1 VFAYASAALAA
12 LVSGFVPSAFFPVG
26 AAALSGVTP
35 PAATSEAVASGGSV
49 TGWTFGAFTD
59 PDGRIASYT
68 ATLVTVTGSGSL
80 SGSGLGPY
88 SITGTTDGDAYT
100 VELDALDGDGGVL
113 ATAVHTIAI
122 ATSGAVTAGDYVA
135 GGAVY
140 FDGID
145 QRINLGRVT
154 AMEPTTGG
162 AFTVAARVKFAGGGN
177 GVVFRNSSTTN
188 TDNQLLFYGNT
199 GSLNFSLK
207 LGNQN
212 YAKQKVGSFGGD
224 QVVIMTCD
232 GTDYRVWVNG
242 AEITSWSA
250 VIGSY
255 PTATETWDAT
265 FQMWLG
271 GSPAGIYLDGWLGGF
286 AYWSSDQT
294 ANVAAIYDAFR
305 SYEALTGLGTPPNVG
320 YLPLSLYQ
328 QSHTA
333 TDGYLD
339 LSGSANHGT
348 GENLDPSSNLG
359 SSVQPHYYTDGVL
372 AWIPF

>member
-1 VFAYASAALAA
+1 
-12 LVSGFVPSAFFPVG
+12 VSGFVPSAFFPVG
-26 AAALSGVTP
+26 AAPLSGVTP
-35 PAATSEAVASGGSV
+35 PAATSEAVAAGGSV
-49 TGWTFGAFTD
+49 TNWTFGAFTD
-59 PDGRIASYT
+59 PDGRIASYS

-88 SITGTTDGDAYT
+88 SITGTADGDAYT

-113 ATAVHTIAI
+113 ATAVHAVSI
-122 ATSGAVTAGDYVA
+122 ATSGAIAAGDYVA

-154 AMEPTTGG
+154 AMEPATGG
-162 AFTVAARVKFAGGGN
+162 AFTVATRVKFAGGGS
-177 GVVFRNSSTTN
+177 GVVFRNSSSTN
-188 TDNQLLFYGNT
+188 TDNQLLCYGNT
-199 GSLNFSLK
+199 GGLNFSLK

-212 YAKQKVGSFGGD
+212 YAKQKSGVFAGD

-242 AEITSWSA
+242 AEITSWSI
-250 VIGSY
+250 VVGSY
-255 PTATETWDAT
+255 PTATETWDST
-265 FQMWLG
+265 FEMWLG
-271 GSPAGIYLDGWLGGF
+271 ASPAGIYLDGWLGGF
-286 AYWSSDQT
+286 GYWSSDQT
-294 ANVAAIYDAFR
+294 ANVAAIYDAFT
-305 SYEALTGLGTPPNVG
+305 SFKALTNLGTPPDVG

-359 SSVQPHYYTDGVL
+359 SSVNPHYYTDGAL
-372 AWIPF
+372 AWIPT